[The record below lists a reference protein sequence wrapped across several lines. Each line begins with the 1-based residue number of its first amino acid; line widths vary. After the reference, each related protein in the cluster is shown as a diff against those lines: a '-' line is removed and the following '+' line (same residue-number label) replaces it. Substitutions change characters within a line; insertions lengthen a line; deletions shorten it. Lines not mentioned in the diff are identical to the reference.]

1 VTGLIY
7 AAAQIGKFV
16 CMLATLHISIT
27 ASAEPLAAQQELHV
41 PPKSLKS
48 SQLLMH
54 TKRKSTTS
62 ANRKSESPRLF
73 V

>member
-27 ASAEPLAAQQELHV
+27 ALSAEPSAAQRI
-41 PPKSLKS
+41 
-48 SQLLMH
+48 
-54 TKRKSTTS
+54 T
-62 ANRKSESPRLF
+62 RLF